1 MRHTHPPRSR
11 THTSAH
17 VTYFNAVLAIMFA
30 ALVGCA
36 PAEKGLEDNSA
47 ANDQGYVSGTG
58 VITQIPEGERAGA
71 VELSGETTN
80 GQSFDLEEWQGS
92 PVVLNLW
99 YAACPPCRE
108 EAPDLQDAYMA
119 FKDEGVRFLGINVR
133 DEAAA
138 ANAFARQFGIT
149 YPSML
154 DKEGKAVAA
163 LSGLLPPQAVPSTV
177 VLDSTG
183 APAARVV
190 GIVDRSTLNALITD
204 VLDEESSTP

>member
-11 THTSAH
+11 IHTSAH

-119 FKDEGVRFLGINVR
+119 FKDEGVRFLGITS
-133 DEAAA
+133 E
-138 ANAFARQFGIT
+138 T
-149 YPSML
+149 KP
-154 DKEGKAVAA
+154 
-163 LSGLLPPQAVPSTV
+163 LPPTRL
-177 VLDSTG
+177 LDSSASPILRCWTKK
-183 APAARVV
+183 ARPW
-190 GIVDRSTLNALITD
+190 RR
-204 VLDEESSTP
+204 

>member
-1 MRHTHPPRSR
+1 
-11 THTSAH
+11 
-17 VTYFNAVLAIMFA
+17 
-30 ALVGCA
+30 
-36 PAEKGLEDNSA
+36 
-47 ANDQGYVSGTG
+47 
-58 VITQIPEGERAGA
+58 
-71 VELSGETTN
+71 
-80 GQSFDLEEWQGS
+80 
-92 PVVLNLW
+92 
-99 YAACPPCRE
+99 RE

-183 APAARVV
+183 APAARVG
-190 GIVDRSTLNALITD
+190 GIADRSALTALTTD

>member
-1 MRHTHPPRSR
+1 
-11 THTSAH
+11 
-17 VTYFNAVLAIMFA
+17 MFA

-58 VITQIPEGERAGA
+58 DITQIPEGERAGA

-80 GQSFDLEEWQGS
+80 GQSLDLEEWDGG
-92 PVVLNLW
+92 PAVVTRW
-99 YAACPPCRE
+99 YAACPRGRG
-108 EAPDLQDAYMA
+108 EAPDLQDAYTA
-119 FKDEGVRFLGINVR
+119 VSDEGVRFLCINVR